1 MLTCRCDVF
10 TASTAC
16 AVVQCGCTVR
26 LQKSPGL
33 GAAFTPWIYGGR
45 ISHCL
50 ALPGEGQGKVP
61 GAQHVHDE
69 IFLSYLQNASQG
81 EREGVMGPSQTGHVH
96 QLLLSELSLE
106 AAGEESRY
114 GGLQLGQSSS
124 GCWALHSGALL
135 ICMFLST
142 TAMKFINHAE
152 GDSPV
157 SQRPLVTGC
166 TSQQYVERSK
176 TASQQTIT
184 SRKSCTQQSSGLYA
198 LRFALFYSYHVSV
211 GSRGHFMA
219 SSMLVTVHSPLLSS
233 RCKQTIQ
240 KPDPK

>member
-1 MLTCRCDVF
+1 MHCEAAEEPWSGGCIHPLGIWGQNFSLPCSARRRAREGTRSTTC
-10 TASTAC
+10 S
-16 AVVQCGCTVR
+16 QCGEHS
-26 LQKSPGL
+26 Q
-33 GAAFTPWIYGGR
+33 
-45 ISHCL
+45 
-50 ALPGEGQGKVP
+50 
-61 GAQHVHDE
+61 
-69 IFLSYLQNASQG
+69 FLSYLQNASKG
-81 EREGVMGPSQTGHVH
+81 EREGVMGPSQTGNVH

-114 GGLQLGQSSS
+114 GRLQLGQSSS

-198 LRFALFYSYHVSV
+198 LRFALFYSYQVSV

-219 SSMLVTVHSPLLSS
+219 SSMLVTVHSPLLFS

-240 KPDPK
+240 NPDPK